1 MTVPTRLR
9 QREILHAQLAACQCV
24 DSSYARGAVA
34 ALSWLTTGGPAP
46 LTGALS
52 AALDFG
58 GIVRELAAAEAIIY
72 GPTCTGRD
80 YARGVE
86 HALLWA
92 EFATAAPPV
101 PPEDRI
107 DRAGERSTTSIS
119 PMR

>member
-1 MTVPTRLR
+1 MTAPTRLR
-9 QREILHAQLAACQCV
+9 QREILHAQLAACQCL
-24 DSSYARGAVA
+24 DSSSAREAVA
-34 ALSWLTTGGPAP
+34 ALSWLTTSGPAP
-46 LTGALS
+46 LTGAPS
-52 AALDFG
+52 AALDLG

-119 PMR
+119 PRR

>member
-9 QREILHAQLAACQCV
+9 QREILHAQLAACQRV

-46 LTGALS
+46 LTGARS

-107 DRAGERSTTSIS
+107 DRAGEPSTTSIS
-119 PMR
+119 PRR

>member
-1 MTVPTRLR
+1 MTGPTRLR

-24 DSSYARGAVA
+24 DSSYWGVVA

-72 GPTCTGRD
+72 GRTCTGRD

-107 DRAGERSTTSIS
+107 DRAGEPSTTSIS
-119 PMR
+119 PRR

>member
-1 MTVPTRLR
+1 V
-9 QREILHAQLAACQCV
+9 
-24 DSSYARGAVA
+24 
-34 ALSWLTTGGPAP
+34 AP
-46 LTGALS
+46 LPSPGALS
-52 AALDFG
+52 AALEFG

-107 DRAGERSTTSIS
+107 NRAGGRSTTSIS
-119 PMR
+119 PRG